1 MKAKDNIEEIIL
13 NNLKELN
20 DFEPKEGHFE
30 RFQAKLNVQQ
40 KKKTITLN
48 VVWKV
53 SAAVVFVLL
62 AVNQANIYL
71 STDKQNGVIAES
83 NNNFTLAS
91 VSPEYKEVEFYYTNA
106 INVELNQW
114 NSMVADGFISKVEQD
129 LLNTEMAE
137 FEKRFIN
144 LQTDLKANPN
154 DERVIN
160 AMLEYY
166 QAKLDIINMIVS
178 KLQEV
183 NQQKNISSEM
193 NYDNPEI

>member
-1 MKAKDNIEEIIL
+1 MKEKDYIEEIIL

-20 DFEPKEGHFE
+20 DFEPKDGHFE

-40 KKKTITLN
+40 KKEKFNFSI
-48 VVWKV
+48 VWKV
-53 SAAVVFVLL
+53 AAAVVFILL

-71 STDKQNGVIAES
+71 SPEKQNDMLSEKNTGFS
-83 NNNFTLAS
+83 LAS

-114 NSMVADGFISKVEQD
+114 NTMVADGFISKEEQE
-129 LLNTEMAE
+129 LLDNEMAE
-137 FEKRFIN
+137 FEARFKT

-166 QAKLDIINMIVS
+166 QAKLEIINMIVS
-178 KLQEV
+178 KLEEV
-183 NQQKNISSEM
+183 QQQKNNSHENI
-193 NYDNPEI
+193 

>member
-1 MKAKDNIEEIIL
+1 MEAKDKIEEIIL

-20 DFEPKEGHFE
+20 DFEPKDGHFE

-53 SAAVVFVLL
+53 AAAVVFILL
-62 AVNQANIYL
+62 AVNQANIYF
-71 STDKQNGVIAES
+71 SPNKQNGNSQE
-83 NNNFTLAS
+83 NNAGFTLAS

-114 NSMVADGFISKVEQD
+114 NSMVTEGFISKEEQEMLD
-129 LLNTEMAE
+129 GEMAE
-137 FEKRFIN
+137 FEIRFKN

-178 KLQEV
+178 KLNEV
-183 NQQKNISSEM
+183 KQQKNLSREISNNNSE
-193 NYDNPEI
+193 I

>member
-1 MKAKDNIEEIIL
+1 MKERDNIEEIIQ

-20 DFEPKEGHFE
+20 DFEPKDGHFE
-30 RFQAKLNVQQ
+30 RFQAKLNVQY
-40 KKKTITLN
+40 KKRTINFN

-53 SAAVVFVLL
+53 AAAVVFVLL
-62 AVNQANIYL
+62 AVNQVNIYL
-71 STDKQNGVIAES
+71 SPDKQNGVVSES
-83 NNNFTLAS
+83 NTDFTLSS
-91 VSPEYKEVEFYYTNA
+91 VSAEYKEVEFYYTNA

-114 NSMVADGFISKVEQD
+114 NSMVADGFISKEEQD
-129 LLNTEMAE
+129 LLDNEMAE
-137 FEKRFIN
+137 FETQFKN

-183 NQQKNISSEM
+183 KQQKNKSHEM
-193 NYDNPEI
+193 SHDTPEI

>member
-20 DFEPKEGHFE
+20 DFEPKDGHFE
-30 RFQAKLNVQQ
+30 RFQAKLNAQK

-53 SAAVVFVLL
+53 AAAVVFVLL
-62 AVNQANIYL
+62 ALNQAKIYF
-71 STDKQNGVIAES
+71 SPENGNGVTAES
-83 NNNFTLAS
+83 NADFTLAS

-114 NSMVADGFISKVEQD
+114 NSMVADGFISKEEQ
-129 LLNTEMAE
+129 EMLDSEMTE
-137 FEKRFIN
+137 FETRFKN

-166 QAKLDIINMIVS
+166 QAKLDIINMIVN
-178 KLQEV
+178 KLEEV
-183 NQQKNISSEM
+183 KQQKNKNHETI
-193 NYDNPEI
+193 